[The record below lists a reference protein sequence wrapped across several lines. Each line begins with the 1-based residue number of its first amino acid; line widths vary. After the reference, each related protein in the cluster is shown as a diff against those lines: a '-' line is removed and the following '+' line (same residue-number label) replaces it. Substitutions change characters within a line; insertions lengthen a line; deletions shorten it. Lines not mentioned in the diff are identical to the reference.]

1 MPYNKEEPNH
11 TCQNRR
17 CHKGENGGPARYYA
31 CDDCL
36 HKGNRPSFW
45 KEWTCSLECFQQ
57 WMQDMEASGLNP
69 EYTKYIADEAK
80 KHSIT
85 ITAAKP
91 VAVRQTTT
99 VTKSVNQKK
108 HR

>member
-1 MPYNKEEPNH
+1 MSYNKEEPNH
-11 TCQNRR
+11 VCANPKCRKNEDGT
-17 CHKGENGGPARYYA
+17 GPAHYYA
-31 CDDCL
+31 CDSCVQG
-36 HKGNRPSFW
+36 KPGFW
-45 KEWTCSLECFQQ
+45 KEYCCSIECFQQ
-57 WMQDMEASGLNP
+57 WVADMEQTGINP

-91 VAVRQTTT
+91 AVVNQTTT